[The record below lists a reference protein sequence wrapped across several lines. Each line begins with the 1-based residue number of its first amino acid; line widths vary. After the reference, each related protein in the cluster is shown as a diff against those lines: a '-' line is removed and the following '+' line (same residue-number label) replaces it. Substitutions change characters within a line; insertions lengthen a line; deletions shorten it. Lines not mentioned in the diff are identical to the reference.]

1 MRLEHL
7 LSGAP
12 DKKGAAR
19 KRLHE
24 SLPSCGATPKFTRFA
39 RTDGKFPGT
48 SDKTMVIAF
57 CNESPTKTL
66 FNETHYRKDITQKSR
81 EGAEEWTVL

>member
-12 DKKGAAR
+12 EKKGRREKTTSR
-19 KRLHE
+19 KPPELRGDAE
-24 SLPSCGATPKFTRFA
+24 VYPVRENRRKIS
-39 RTDGKFPGT
+39 GT
-48 SDKTMVIAF
+48 SDKTKVIAF